1 MENEIDKAIEK
12 TSKKV
17 ALITGAAGGL
27 GQALAAILV
36 NEGYQLI
43 VTSRDATRLTDVFG
57 NNHLQITTDCSTVE
71 GAKHIFEVANAHDLI
86 PTAFAHCVGNIR
98 LGALHRMAEADF
110 TACLSANL
118 FSAFHTLAAF
128 VGHLKTAKLSGS
140 AVLVS
145 SAAAQIGT
153 PNHEA
158 IAAAKGGLEGLV
170 RGAAATYASGGIR
183 VNAVAPG
190 LMDTPAASNLLSSDL
205 TRDMAAR
212 QYPIAGIGNAPD
224 VAHLMAWLLSSQAAR
239 VTGQI
244 WSIDGGFASIRPIV
258 K

>member
-1 MENEIDKAIEK
+1 MEKVSE
-12 TSKKV
+12 KV

-27 GQALAAILV
+27 GQALSTILAA
-36 NEGYQLI
+36 EGYQLI
-43 VTSRDATRLTDVFG
+43 VTSRDAARL
-57 NNHLQITTDCSTVE
+57 NNVYGSKHLQITTDCSTVD
-71 GAKHIFEVANAHDLI
+71 GAKHIFEVANTHNLM

-110 TACLSANL
+110 TACLAANL

-128 VGHLKTAKLSGS
+128 VGHLKTAKLAGS

-190 LMDTPAASNLLSSDL
+190 LMDTPAAASLLSSDL

-212 QYPIAGIGNAPD
+212 QYPIAGIGSAPD
-224 VAHLMAWLLSSQAAR
+224 VAHLMAWLLSDQAAR

>member
-1 MENEIDKAIEK
+1 MEIIN
-12 TSKKV
+12 KKV

-27 GQALAAILV
+27 GIALANVLAA
-36 NEGYQLI
+36 EGYQLI
-43 VTSRDATRLTDVFG
+43 VTSRDTKRLSDQYASE
-57 NNHLQITTDCSTVE
+57 HLQITADCSTVM
-71 GAKHIFEVANAHDLI
+71 GAKYIFEVASAHHLT

-98 LGALHRMAEADF
+98 LGALHRMSETDF
-110 TACLSANL
+110 DMCMQANL

-128 VGHLKTAKLSGS
+128 IANLKSAKLSGS

-158 IAAAKGGLEGLV
+158 IATAKSGLEGLV
-170 RGAAATYASGGIR
+170 RGAAATYASSGIR
-183 VNAVAPG
+183 INAVSPG
-190 LMDTPAASNLLSSDL
+190 LLDTPAANSLLSSHL
-205 TRDMAAR
+205 SRELAAR
-212 QYPIAGIGNAPD
+212 QYPIAGIGNPVD
-224 VAHLMAWLLSSQAAR
+224 VAQLMAWLLSDYAAR

-244 WSIDGGFASIRPIV
+244 WAIDGGFTSIRPIV